1 MQEISNRLFNVAK
14 NDLATVEVLFN
25 SGHYCIAL
33 FQLQQAIE
41 KLVKS
46 FGIKAGAIKPE
57 DMAKKINHL
66 PHKVFTR
73 LYEMQIGEMTKLSK
87 TTLLVPDLVPPHQR
101 NSKKSEEILENTKRL
116 YLKIKSIEREKNDTA
131 TSEEIIEFIEGAESL
146 EKIPDFDDNKL
157 YEELKDDFVK
167 TNKHFINYF
176 KTNKNI
182 QEYSQEMIDN
192 CDGIIYNKVQQYKKD
207 RIRGINYNYLSYVWI
222 NLSLITSQHEQSTRY
237 PSLIDESTP
246 MNIYDEENHLIKF
259 IPQLVELT
267 YKSITKYNETFNL

>member
-1 MQEISNRLFNVAK
+1 MQEISDRLFNVAK
-14 NDLATVEVLFN
+14 NDLTTVEVLFN
-25 SGHYCIAL
+25 SGHYNTAL

-57 DMAKKINHL
+57 EMAKKINHL

-73 LYEMQIGEMTKLSK
+73 LYEMQIEEMTKQNK

-101 NSKKSEEILENTKRL
+101 NSKKSEEIIENTKKL
-116 YLKIKSIEREKNDTA
+116 YLKIKSIERERNDTA
-131 TSEEIIEFIEGAESL
+131 TTSEEIIEFIDGAKDL

-157 YEELKDDFVK
+157 YEELKDDFIK
-167 TNKHFINYF
+167 TNKHFIQYF
-176 KTNKNI
+176 KNNKNI
-182 QEYSQEMIDN
+182 QELSQEMIDN
-192 CDGIIYNKVQQYKKD
+192 CDGIIHKKVQQYKEN

-237 PSLIDESTP
+237 PSLTDDSTP
-246 MNIYDEENHLIKF
+246 MDIYNKENYLIRYM
-259 IPQLVELT
+259 PQLIELANI
-267 YKSITKYNETFNL
+267 SITKYHEVYK